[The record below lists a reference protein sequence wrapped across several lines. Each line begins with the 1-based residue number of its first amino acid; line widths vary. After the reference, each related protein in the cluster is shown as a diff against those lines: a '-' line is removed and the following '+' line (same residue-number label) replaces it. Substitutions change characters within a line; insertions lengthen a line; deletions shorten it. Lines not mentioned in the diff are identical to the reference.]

1 MKKKIILGVLCFLTT
16 LSVFGN
22 QNDNATRRFGIFIG
36 SNNGGKDRVTLRYA
50 VSDARSISNVFSQMG
65 GISSEDS
72 VFLVEPN
79 IREIN
84 RRIDEM
90 HEQVLKSIKNNR
102 RTEILF
108 YYSGHSDDEGLLLN
122 REKYYYRDLREK
134 INSIPSD
141 MRIVILDSCASGA
154 FTRIKGGEKT
164 LPFLIDSSSTAEG
177 YAFLTSSSANES
189 SQESDKIAS
198 SYFTHSLVAGL
209 RGAADTVGDGQVTLN
224 ELYRYA
230 YAETMARTETSLY
243 GTQHP
248 SYDIQI
254 NGSGDLVLTDV
265 KQTSAGIV
273 IDEKVTGRLTIRDN
287 QDRLIVEI
295 NKTARTLELGL
306 EPGIYN
312 VTLQQ
317 GGDLLRAEVTLIQ
330 GQRTL
335 VSMRD
340 FNKIGADPA
349 RRRGDD
355 EEKDENASGTN
366 LYTFFFNVVNESFS
380 LPLVGFV
387 NVAIGD
393 HKIFQLGFVNWNTGN
408 FNGFQGSF
416 VNTAGGNFS
425 GYQAGFINTVIGD
438 TKGIQTAF
446 INTNIGETKGLQ
458 MGFVNTAVK
467 KMEGAQIGFVN
478 TAAKNIKGFQL
489 GFVNYAESIEGVPL
503 GFISIVK
510 NGGYMA
516 VEYFYSE
523 YHSYNLSFK
532 TGIDKLYTSVIVS
545 YNQTDEYSFDNFAS
559 GLGLGSIIP
568 IGKLFY
574 FNPEY
579 ASLSPMQQKRLSLN
593 YKSFIPYFGINLKNL
608 SIAAGPSVT
617 WVHRNIDDDD
627 QQLNNTA
634 LPKPRHSFYYREL
647 NDDNAISIG
656 FKAAARLR
664 F

>member
-1 MKKKIILGVLCFLTT
+1 MKRNIIFGILFLIMIMT
-16 LSVFGN
+16 VFGD

-36 SNNGGKDRVTLRYA
+36 SNNGGRDRITLRYA
-50 VSDARSISNVFSQMG
+50 VSDAQAISNVFSQMG
-65 GISSEDS
+65 GIASEDTIL
-72 VFLVEPN
+72 LVEPN

-84 RRIDEM
+84 RRIDAM
-90 HEQVLKSIKNNR
+90 HEQVLKTAKTNR
-102 RTEILF
+102 RTEIVF

-122 REKYYYRDLREK
+122 REKYYYRDLRQK

-164 LPFLIDSSSTAEG
+164 LPFLLDSSSTAEG

-189 SQESDKIAS
+189 SQESDRIAS

-209 RGAADTVGDGQVTLN
+209 RGAADTVGNGQVTLN

-230 YAETMARTETSLY
+230 YAETMARTENSFY

-287 QDRLIVEI
+287 QERLIVEI
-295 NKTARTLELGL
+295 NKTARVLELGL

-312 VTLQQ
+312 ITLQQ
-317 GGDLLRAEVTLIQ
+317 QSGDLFRAEVTLIQ

-340 FNKIGADPA
+340 FNRIGTEPA

-355 EEKDENASGTN
+355 EKENVSGIN
-366 LYTFFFNVVNESFS
+366 LYTFFFNVIYEPFPY
-380 LPLVGFV
+380 PLVGFV
-387 NVAIGD
+387 NIAIGN
-393 HKIFQLGFVNWNTGN
+393 HKFFQAGYVNWSSENFSGFQAGFTNTVGGDFKGFQAGFVN
-408 FNGFQGSF
+408 
-416 VNTAGGNFS
+416 VN
-425 GYQAGFINTVIGD
+425 
-438 TKGIQTAF
+438 K
-446 INTNIGETKGLQ
+446 GETKGVQ
-458 MGFVNTAVK
+458 DGFVNVSVK

-478 TAAKNIKGFQL
+478 LAVRDVKGIQL
-489 GFVNYAESIEGVPL
+489 GLVNYAENIDGVPI

-510 NGGYMA
+510 NGGYKA

-523 YHSYNLSFK
+523 YHTYNLSFK
-532 TGIDKLYTSVIVS
+532 IGIEKLYTSIVVS
-545 YNQTDEYSFDNFAS
+545 YNQTDENTWNNFAS
-559 GLGLGSIIP
+559 GMGIGSILP
-568 IGKLFY
+568 IGKIFY
-574 FNPEY
+574 FNPEITV
-579 ASLSPMQQKRLSLN
+579 LSPINSSIN
-593 YKSFIPYFGINLKNL
+593 YQSFIPYFGVNIGKL

-617 WVHRNIDDDD
+617 WANFDNISEQQKENAKKYNIKFDD
-627 QQLNNTA
+627 NVT
-634 LPKPRHSFYYREL
+634 LPKPNHSLRYYKI
-647 NDDNAISIG
+647 NDNNGISVG
-656 FKAAARLR
+656 FRAAARLR